1 MKDMIVLP
9 NDKIINIPLDQ
20 SPNHLPSHLSNSS
33 SNITP
38 KFTAVAA
45 RKAYLDKLPVRKQ
58 LSTIPTNSNS
68 SEQSNQTSFQ
78 VETTTNEENE
88 LSISLNDN
96 KGIMVSPKKTFH
108 KPKLFI
114 DDGTNSGQNDGTN
127 MGKYDSSYNQI
138 DKSIGKPLDS
148 EPGGLKRKPTLAIKI
163 QDDHDW
169 IQVSDDEDEDVAAA
183 NRATTS
189 EKSPNSKDTRAS
201 LSVNFPQQSYLFT
214 QSGTIFVDGFTEG
227 IRRDGIVNITSPV
240 NFTSDE
246 SGLFD
251 INSNQIESPVNDSL
265 SSIAPKIPVSERLV
279 ILCKL
284 GQGASSVVYKALD
297 LMTMKLVAIKMIPVF
312 ERGKR
317 RQMVQELSAMFDLLR
332 KKQEDQK
339 TGHKVFK
346 EILKVIYDKQ
356 NDSMRK
362 TPSDF
367 IVDFFDAFSN
377 IDEGRVALMM
387 EYMDGGSLQDIVEH
401 GGVSDESTLATIA
414 EQGLLGLAFLHSC
427 SQLHRDLKPA
437 NFLISHTGDVK
448 IADLGI
454 MKTLNSNPDE
464 QEHTVNIPTIGNPDG
479 ISRLRSRSNS
489 VSISYA
495 SYINQ
500 RAESFSI
507 DMSAVNGSIS
517 IPNALN
523 MLANGGN
530 SGNNSGNNS
539 LAIQITSSTNNQN
552 SIITPRL
559 VLSPA
564 ANPPTTTGGFSSP
577 FQSPSGNGPMFSPGI
592 ANRAGRR
599 SSVSIIP
606 EVGEF
611 IPDPLNT
618 GLFSPAIGGYGTE
631 KRKKSVVE
639 VEFVNPLLGSPITDD
654 APLLPG
660 SLVPGKKPPSARVPN
675 QSLNLNQNQIIN
687 AVSPKADA
695 LASNVRPSFKVI
707 ETMEGVDER
716 TLPRTHTFVGTA
728 TYMSPERIDGK
739 EYSFPSDIWGLGLS
753 IMSVAMGQL
762 PFDTSGGYWSI
773 LTSIRDEPLLKYLPE
788 YFSDDFKD
796 FLDKCLQRDPSNRLT
811 AYQLL
816 KHPFLKKSHTRIK
829 NNNQTS
835 RLSTTSSTNSDDL
848 DKPSYQ
854 INTQSSPNERPD
866 TSTNGLTLP
875 THMSP
880 ITTLLRRN
888 SISSAVVYVPNNQ
901 NTQLSSS
908 LDTGLDIKLSKKVD
922 NTIEYKVDYKPDNKL
937 DNKLDSKVDIR
948 TDSKIDL
955 DSNTDDITYLSP
967 DEEDKLQ
974 LDRSMAELNAIF
986 LAMYSHIERL
996 ILQSNTSKD
1005 KGHPNHLPNGS
1016 TPYSPPPVTQLT
1028 RGVSIS
1034 TSLGMVINTDTA
1046 ISNLST
1052 IEDDLHIKLFFGEIR
1067 QSTPDKVLI
1076 RLLFGLRGLDGVMTA
1091 KGEIV
1096 TGYKAQIESIASLG
1110 NWNINAPPHRL
1121 KYLADQLY
1129 LTEQLTVELAVKFIK
1144 EKQQIVH
1151 N

>member
-9 NDKIINIPLDQ
+9 NDKIVNIPLDQ
-20 SPNHLPSHLSNSS
+20 SPNHLPSHLSTSS
-33 SNITP
+33 PSITP
-38 KFTAVAA
+38 KYTAVAA
-45 RKAYLDKLPVRKQ
+45 RKAYLDKLPIRKQ
-58 LSTIPTNSNS
+58 LSAIPTNSNS
-68 SEQSNQTSFQ
+68 TEQSNQTSFQ
-78 VETTTNEENE
+78 IDTITNEESE
-88 LSISLNDN
+88 LSKSSKSN
-96 KGIMVSPKKTFH
+96 KGIIVSPKKTFH

-114 DDGTNSGQNDGTN
+114 DDGTNSGQYDDTS
-127 MGKYDSSYNQI
+127 MGQYDSSYDQVG
-138 DKSIGKPLDS
+138 KSISKPLDN

-169 IQVSDDEDEDVAAA
+169 IQVSDDEDEDIAAA
-183 NRATTS
+183 NRAAVS

-240 NFTSDE
+240 NFTNVE

-251 INSNQIESPVNDSL
+251 INSNQIDSPVNDSL

-479 ISRLRSRSNS
+479 VSRLRSRSNS

-507 DMSAVNGSIS
+507 DMSAVNGSMSIS
-517 IPNALN
+517 NALN

-539 LAIQITSSTNNQN
+539 LAIQITSTTNNQN
-552 SIITPRL
+552 SITTPRL
-559 VLSPA
+559 GLSPL
-564 ANPPTTTGGFSSP
+564 ANPPTIIGGFSSP
-577 FQSPSGNGPMFSPGI
+577 FQSPNGNGPMFSPGI

-631 KRKKSVVE
+631 KRKKSVVD
-639 VEFVNPLLGSPITDD
+639 VEFVNPLLGSPIADD

-660 SLVPGKKPPSARVPN
+660 SLVPGKKPPSARIPN
-675 QSLNLNQNQIIN
+675 QTLNMNQIQSTN
-687 AVSPKADA
+687 VVSPKADVSVTNA
-695 LASNVRPSFKVI
+695 NVRSSFKVI
-707 ETMEGVDER
+707 ESMEGLDEK

-739 EYSFPSDIWGLGLS
+739 DYSFPSDIWGLGLS

-762 PFDTSGGYWSI
+762 PFDTSGGYW
-773 LTSIRDEPLLKYLPE
+773 
-788 YFSDDFKD
+788 
-796 FLDKCLQRDPSNRLT
+796 
-811 AYQLL
+811 
-816 KHPFLKKSHTRIK
+816 
-829 NNNQTS
+829 
-835 RLSTTSSTNSDDL
+835 
-848 DKPSYQ
+848 
-854 INTQSSPNERPD
+854 
-866 TSTNGLTLP
+866 
-875 THMSP
+875 
-880 ITTLLRRN
+880 
-888 SISSAVVYVPNNQ
+888 
-901 NTQLSSS
+901 
-908 LDTGLDIKLSKKVD
+908 
-922 NTIEYKVDYKPDNKL
+922 
-937 DNKLDSKVDIR
+937 
-948 TDSKIDL
+948 
-955 DSNTDDITYLSP
+955 
-967 DEEDKLQ
+967 
-974 LDRSMAELNAIF
+974 
-986 LAMYSHIERL
+986 
-996 ILQSNTSKD
+996 
-1005 KGHPNHLPNGS
+1005 
-1016 TPYSPPPVTQLT
+1016 
-1028 RGVSIS
+1028 
-1034 TSLGMVINTDTA
+1034 
-1046 ISNLST
+1046 
-1052 IEDDLHIKLFFGEIR
+1052 
-1067 QSTPDKVLI
+1067 
-1076 RLLFGLRGLDGVMTA
+1076 
-1091 KGEIV
+1091 
-1096 TGYKAQIESIASLG
+1096 
-1110 NWNINAPPHRL
+1110 
-1121 KYLADQLY
+1121 
-1129 LTEQLTVELAVKFIK
+1129 
-1144 EKQQIVH
+1144 
-1151 N
+1151 